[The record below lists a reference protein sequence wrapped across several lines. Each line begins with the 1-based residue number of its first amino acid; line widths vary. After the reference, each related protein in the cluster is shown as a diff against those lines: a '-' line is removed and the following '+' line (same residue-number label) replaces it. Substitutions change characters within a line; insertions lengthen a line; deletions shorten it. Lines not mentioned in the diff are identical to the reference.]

1 MSICKDRSRGVY
13 YIRYVDKEGGE
24 RIHRSIRKKE
34 WTLSVGLRY
43 MRSIEGVEIAKDRRL
58 REEAEKGHA
67 KGMYGQAVAEW
78 LEECSRVY
86 KSQTAY
92 AKSLVAKNHLI
103 PAIGAST
110 PLEKAISPQ
119 GAESLRKHLS
129 QCGLGAKASN
139 AVLQAARSLAD
150 FLETNGSIGAER
162 CARYKRALRPFS
174 VAAAGK
180 RRPIEVWT
188 KEDYDK
194 FRATFAGENEKW
206 GIFFDVVYYGALRI
220 GEALALR
227 WKDVK
232 PSMNRIVVEA
242 SLSKTGTLEAPKN
255 ASSAAP
261 VALPSQVMS
270 ELSDMGAKSLA
281 GAEEFCFFPG
291 GRTSR
296 TSVKRVMDRH
306 ADMAGVKRMKV
317 HGLRHSMASLMIAS
331 GMNVLMVSKHLRHSS
346 TQQTLDTYAHLFPG
360 STDGLMDGLF
370 LDGGMKSAQK
380 RRDLET
386 LSAVENGLGRTLA
399 DLPIAKKS
407 DNG

>member
-24 RIHRSIRKKE
+24 RVHRSIRKKE

-103 PAIGAST
+103 PAIGASA

-174 VAAAGK
+174 VAAAGYFGTGRNFVDDGGSADK
-180 RRPIEVWT
+180 GAIRFSAQMRR
-188 KEDYDK
+188 
-194 FRATFAGENEKW
+194 G
-206 GIFFDVVYYGALRI
+206 
-220 GEALALR
+220 
-227 WKDVK
+227 
-232 PSMNRIVVEA
+232 
-242 SLSKTGTLEAPKN
+242 
-255 ASSAAP
+255 
-261 VALPSQVMS
+261 S
-270 ELSDMGAKSLA
+270 ELFG
-281 GAEEFCFFPG
+281 
-291 GRTSR
+291 
-296 TSVKRVMDRH
+296 
-306 ADMAGVKRMKV
+306 
-317 HGLRHSMASLMIAS
+317 GLRRIDFIKCDIEGYECVVLGEMMPLIRRHRPTLLVES
-331 GMNVLMVSKHLRHSS
+331 GGDNRRQLVAAFRREGYGPFTLGDDGREHPLDPAADDGRDIIFRYKESS
-346 TQQTLDTYAHLFPG
+346 EQ
-360 STDGLMDGLF
+360 
-370 LDGGMKSAQK
+370 
-380 RRDLET
+380 
-386 LSAVENGLGRTLA
+386 
-399 DLPIAKKS
+399 
-407 DNG
+407 